1 MMSNNSLK
9 IWAYKPGSKGA
20 RLLAN
25 MLDCKIIKHE
35 GSTFKGNKKVT
46 VINWGSSKVPDEVKK
61 CKIFNRPEC
70 VKDVLDK
77 KTLLLKLK
85 PYFDVPVFTTDELEA
100 QGWIEAG
107 AHVIRE
113 DNVYMWDV
121 RPTHV
126 LRLHDTG
133 VQVYCQFRTNPVE
146 IAKATKDMIKQRVK
160 EVKQF
165 LSLDFCSVDIGW
177 VEDTHQAYVLKVN
190 TAPEL
195 TPELASFYSNNFSLQ
210 LEKR

>member
-1 MMSNNSLK
+1 MSNNNLK
-9 IWAYKPGSKGA
+9 IWAYKPGSRGA
-20 RLLAN
+20 RLLAD

-46 VINWGSSKVPDEVKK
+46 VINWGASKVSDEVKR
-61 CKIFNRPEC
+61 CKILNHPESI
-70 VKDVLDK
+70 KEIQDK
-77 KTLLLKLK
+77 RSMLTKLK

-113 DNVYMWDV
+113 DGVYMWDV

-126 LRLHDTG
+126 LRIHDSG
-133 VQVYCQFRTNPVE
+133 VQVFCQFRTNSVE
-146 IAKATKDMIKQRVK
+146 IANATKNLIKQQVK
-160 EVKQF
+160 EVKKF
-165 LSLDFCSVDIGW
+165 LGLDFCAVDVGW
-177 VEDTHQAYVLKVN
+177 VEDTHQAYILNVS

-195 TPELASFYSNNFSLQ
+195 SPELASFYANNFSLQ
-210 LEKR
+210 LEKQ

>member
-1 MMSNNSLK
+1 MSNNRLK
-9 IWAYKPGSKGA
+9 IWAYNPGSRGA
-20 RLLAN
+20 RLLAD

-35 GSTFKGNKKVT
+35 GSKFKGSKDVT
-46 VINWGSSKVPDEVKK
+46 VINWGSSKVSDEVKK
-61 CKIFNRPEC
+61 CKILNNPRAIAE
-70 VKDVLDK
+70 VQDK
-77 KTLLLKLK
+77 KSLLVKLK

-121 RPTHV
+121 RPTHFF
-126 LRLHDTG
+126 RLHDSG
-133 VQVYCQFRTNPVE
+133 VQTFCQFLGNQVE
-146 IAKATKDMIKQRVK
+146 IAKATKQMVKQRVK

-165 LSLDFCSVDIGW
+165 LNLDFCSVDIGW
-177 VEDTHQAYVLKVN
+177 VEDTHQAYILKVN

-195 TPELASFYSNNFSLQ
+195 TPELASFYANNFSLQ
-210 LEKR
+210 LEKV